1 MGKIDL
7 HIHSS
12 ASDGYFSPEEIVRR
26 AAELGLSVISIADHD
41 STNGVAPALSAA
53 RAFPQLRVI
62 PNVEI
67 STDTPGGEVH
77 VLGYFID
84 YTSEELQSNLKKF
97 RDSRE
102 IRARRM
108 IARLKECNIQISWQ
122 RVQEIAGSGSIGRP
136 HIAQAMLENGYIDSI
151 REAFDKYI
159 GHGGPAYVEREKI
172 TPLQAVALILRAQG
186 LPALAH
192 PLSAEDPEA
201 MIASL
206 KAAGL
211 VAIEAYYNGYT
222 TDQVESLVRL
232 AAKYQLIA
240 SGGSDYHGF
249 EDGNKAMIGCI
260 DIPEEAVEHLT
271 ALAEQRTAKASQ
283 HTITRDL

>member
-26 AAELGLSVISIADHD
+26 AAELELSVIAIADHD
-41 STNGVAPALSAA
+41 STDGVVPALAA
-53 RAFPQLRVI
+53 AKAFPQLRVI

-67 STDTPGGEVH
+67 STDVPGGEVH

-84 YTSEELQSNLKKF
+84 YTNEELQANLIKF
-97 RDSRE
+97 RNSRR

-108 IARLKECNIQISWQ
+108 IARLKDYDIRISWQ

-136 HIAQAMLENGYIDSI
+136 HIAQAMLENGYITSI
-151 REAFDKYI
+151 REAFDKHI
-159 GHGGPAYVEREKI
+159 GHGGPGYVEREKM
-172 TPLQAVALILRAQG
+172 TPLEAVALILRARG

-192 PLSAEDPEA
+192 PLSAENPEA

-206 KAAGL
+206 KVAGL
-211 VAIEAYYNGYT
+211 AAIEAYYNGYT
-222 TDQVESLVRL
+222 TEQVRGLTRL
-232 AAKYQLIA
+232 SEKYGLIA
-240 SGGSDYHGF
+240 SGGSDYHGLHSDD
-249 EDGNKAMIGCI
+249 ETMIGCV
-260 DIPEEAVEHLT
+260 DIPEEAVEQLT
-271 ALAEQRTAKASQ
+271 ALAEQRSVKTSQ
-283 HTITRDL
+283 YIISRDL